1 MKKTPARNTACEL
14 AGIDFQN
21 AYCVDHESAP
31 AIARSI
37 VRWLQA
43 AAWVETP

>member
-21 AYCVDHESAP
+21 SYRVHHESAR

-37 VRWLQA
+37 VLLTQRKFS
-43 AAWVETP
+43 T